1 MKICRVLG
9 TVVGAAHHAA
19 YDGHK
24 LLVVAPLDEAGGPA
38 GTSFL
43 AVDTVQAGVGDR
55 VLVNQE
61 GNGAGQILARHGTP
75 SGIPEG
81 EKRPPIRSLIVG
93 IIDQIDCAPAPAPKA
108 TSARRVP

>member
-9 TVVGAAHHAA
+9 TVVGAAHHPA

-24 LLVVAPLDEAGGPA
+24 LLVVAPLDEMGEPA
-38 GTSFL
+38 GASFL

-61 GNGAGQILARHGTP
+61 GNGAGQILGRRGTP
-75 SGIPEG
+75 AGVPDG
-81 EKRPPIRSLIVG
+81 ERRPPIRSLIVG
-93 IIDQIDCAPAPAPKA
+93 IIDRIDP
-108 TSARRVP
+108 

>member
-9 TVVGAAHHAA
+9 TVVGAAHHPA

-24 LLVVAPLDEAGGPA
+24 LLVVEPLDEKGAAVGA
-38 GTSFL
+38 SFL
-43 AVDTVQAGVGDR
+43 AVDTVQAGVGDH

-61 GNGAGQILARHGTP
+61 GNGAGQILRRKGP
-75 SGIPEG
+75 MKGIPQG

-93 IIDQIDCAPAPAPKA
+93 IIDHLE
-108 TSARRVP
+108 TE